1 MAKRK
6 PIVVSIVGARPQFI
20 KLAPVA
26 ARLDDVCR
34 HRVIHSG
41 QHYDHDM
48 SETFFDQL
56 RLPSPDINL
65 NVGSGSHGR
74 QTGRIL
80 ERCEKALISLR
91 PQMVLVYGDT
101 NTTLAGALAAV
112 KLGIPVGHIEA
123 GLRSFRMSMP
133 EEINRRMTD
142 HISSLLFYPTPTARQ
157 NLRTEGIKTGLVN
170 SGDVMYEILHMCLP
184 SVRGRTNLFDEI
196 GITPG
201 KYILVTLHR
210 AENVDDP
217 ERLRS
222 FVSILRNID
231 GPKVFPAH
239 PRVRNA
245 LRRFKLAGKLASVP
259 DLILCR
265 PQPYLESLALIS
277 AARTVMTDSGGMQ
290 KEAYFLG
297 APCLTLRDETEWVE
311 TITQGANTLV
321 GLSQTKIMRALKRRP
336 TGSAKRANYK
346 IRGKAPSAIIAGAV
360 AKYLDTR

>member
-1 MAKRK
+1 MIKRK

-26 ARLDDVCR
+26 AHLEKVCR
-34 HRVIHSG
+34 HRIIHSG
-41 QHYDHDM
+41 QHYDYEM
-48 SETFFDQL
+48 SDTFFDQL
-56 RLPSPDINL
+56 RLPAPDINL
-65 NVGSGSHGR
+65 DVGSGGHGR

-80 ERCEKALISLR
+80 ERCEKALTSLR

-112 KLGIPVGHIEA
+112 KLGIPVGHVEA
-123 GLRSFRMSMP
+123 GLRSFRMTMP

-142 HISSLLFYPTPTARQ
+142 HISSLLFYPTPTARK
-157 NLRTEGIKTGLVN
+157 NLGDEGIKTGLIN

-184 SVRGRTNLFDEI
+184 SVKSRAALYDDI
-196 GITPG
+196 GVVPG
-201 KYILVTLHR
+201 EYILVTLHR

-222 FVSILRNID
+222 FVSILRAID

-239 PRVRNA
+239 PRVRSA
-245 LRRFKLAGKLASVP
+245 LRRLKLSREVASIP
-259 DLILCR
+259 GLIMCR
-265 PQPYLESLALIS
+265 PQPYIESLALIS
-277 AARTVMTDSGGMQ
+277 SARKIMTDSGGMQ

-297 APCLTLRDETEWVE
+297 VPCLTMRDETEWVE
-311 TITQGANTLV
+311 TITHGANTLV
-321 GLSQTKIMRALKRRP
+321 GLSQTKIIRALNKRSSRSRGGR
-336 TGSAKRANYK
+336 TYK

-360 AKYLDTR
+360 ARFLDSR